1 MLGRKKQGDYRR
13 VTLYLYPQGWG
24 SPSEKQVRR
33 WCKKWFSKAEI
44 EVAFNSP
51 SSQLVFYAEDLQLT
65 ATIRDFFSDK
75 SIEVEVYSGTRVLMV
90 DGKAKH
96 ATHVCK
102 GCGPVDHIY
111 RNDPFE
117 EGSEWTCDECGGS
130 EIIHAPNKHSDNKE
144 INAYVKAFRKFAA

>member
-13 VTLYLYPQGWG
+13 VALYLIPQGWG

-44 EVAFNSP
+44 EVAFNGHLY
-51 SSQLVFYAEDLQLT
+51 QLCFRVEDHQLAE
-65 ATIRDFFSDK
+65 TIREFFSDK
-75 SIEVEVYSGTRVLMV
+75 GVIVEIFSDSRIVGA
-90 DGKAKH
+90 DGRANH
-96 ATHVCK
+96 ANHICK
-102 GCGPVDHIY
+102 ECGPVDHIY
-111 RNDPFE
+111 RDDPFE

-144 INAYVKAFRKFAA
+144 INAYVKAFRKLAA